1 MSDDPIDDHR
11 DLADKA
17 EADVETDAEAAA
29 PAVPDERD
37 AAIER
42 LERAVAEEREHAAT
56 LRNAVEDLHF
66 KTEILEKSYSK
77 QLADARERTR
87 AAEQSLAERDA
98 RIVELESARK
108 DTEQLLT
115 EARAELERIVADRG
129 RLDRPLAPG
138 ESVRIRA
145 VARGE
150 VGARARESLFTID
163 ELMEDSSW
171 LPERQRA
178 RQEDAK
184 PPLEVAVEDEAAS
197 TEMLSPELMFTRK
210 RSDGG

>member
-1 MSDDPIDDHR
+1 MSDDPIDGRH
-11 DLADKA
+11 DLSDK
-17 EADVETDAEAAA
+17 VEVDADAEAAT
-29 PAVPDERD
+29 PAAPDERD

-56 LRNAVEDLHF
+56 LRNTVEDLRF
-66 KTEILEKSYSK
+66 KAEILEKSYSK

-87 AAEQSLAERDA
+87 AAEQALAERDA
-98 RIVELESARK
+98 RIAQLESAHK
-108 DTEQLLT
+108 DTEQLLS
-115 EARAELERIVADRG
+115 EARAELERLVGDRG
-129 RLDRPLAPG
+129 RLERPLEPG

-150 VGARARESLFTID
+150 AGAKARESLLTID

-178 RQEDAK
+178 RQEDAN
-184 PPLEVAVEDEAAS
+184 PPVQVPVEEEVSSE
-197 TEMLSPELMFTRK
+197 EMLPPELMFSRK
-210 RSDGG
+210 RADGG